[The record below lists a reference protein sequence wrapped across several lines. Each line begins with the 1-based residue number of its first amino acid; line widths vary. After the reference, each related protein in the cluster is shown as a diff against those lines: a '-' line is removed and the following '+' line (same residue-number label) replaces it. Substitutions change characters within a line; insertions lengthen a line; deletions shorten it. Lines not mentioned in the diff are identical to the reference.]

1 MNAAENRG
9 AQPAGRSLPD
19 TAMGLPGADPI
30 GGLLL
35 IGLAGPAVWRRLVA
49 TVR

>member
-9 AQPAGRSLPD
+9 AQPAGGSLPD

-35 IGLAGPAVWRRLVA
+35 IGLAGLAVWRRLVA